1 MAPSLTKRQNSLPS
15 GFISVREILNHK
27 RGVGNL
33 VNVIGVVKDFRA
45 PVPTRKSDWKC
56 EISLYDGSAEDASS
70 NSITI
75 NIFRPENEMPDPSLG
90 DVIVLYQAKL
100 QLRDETL
107 SLITHWNTDIYL
119 YSANQ
124 IPHPPEGALKALQP
138 QQRKTTNSPGK
149 PVHEYVSSLYH
160 SIDKRGLPTEAEFQD
175 MKAKSAS
182 LSEKFKELKDVRDGT
197 FVDAIVQLVRQPY
210 DTGDKITL
218 WVTDFTENDSFFH
231 FVFKGHGD
239 SGGQAHDP
247 YGYGATLPYG
257 AGTGGEWKGPFGK
270 RSMQIKYGRNA
281 ANLEGFL
288 REDRGSSGLKI
299 NVTHMDA
306 TDKETID
313 PRLKEAIRRKRD
325 YEREKNELIRGI
337 SDAAIAGMK
346 RKSDMA
352 AMGLLQIEKPKKT
365 KKEQTKAEEEGC
377 GGRRVS
383 IITNEGYGSRRVDMK
398 CENENKA
405 ISTIGDILEP
415 IYVETDVNGEH
426 VKLQLPFVNMN
437 YRANVRVVNFMPP
450 DIEDFAHPKKSS
462 EYAMLSDYEESD
474 ADSDMEEET
483 VDRST
488 VREWEWRFFL
498 ELEDASP
505 PGDIQSDKKTL
516 WVAVNNF
523 SAQCLLNLDA
533 SDLRSDQKN
542 LEALRQRLFLLWG
555 DLEEKK
561 SLEEENR
568 RQAALTNR
576 GGIVPR
582 CTAPM
587 MRAVRRKSEIQHRHK
602 FVADHL
608 PAAFTSTEFK
618 FPRKIPSR
626 QMLARARGGSEC
638 LGFLEHGLH
647 IHDL

>member
-15 GFISVREILNHK
+15 GFISVREILNLK

-56 EISLYDGSAEDASS
+56 EITLYDGSAEDASS

-100 QLRDETL
+100 QFRDETL

-149 PVHEYVSSLYH
+149 TVHEYVSSLYH

-270 RSMQIKYGRNA
+270 RSMQVTCFDPHTSIIRERGLSTGSWVMLRNLQIKYGRNA

-306 TDKETID
+306 TDKESID

-325 YEREKNELIRGI
+325 YEREK
-337 SDAAIAGMK
+337 M
-346 RKSDMA
+346 
-352 AMGLLQIEKPKKT
+352 
-365 KKEQTKAEEEGC
+365 
-377 GGRRVS
+377 
-383 IITNEGYGSRRVDMK
+383 
-398 CENENKA
+398 
-405 ISTIGDILEP
+405 
-415 IYVETDVNGEH
+415 
-426 VKLQLPFVNMN
+426 
-437 YRANVRVVNFMPP
+437 
-450 DIEDFAHPKKSS
+450 SS
-462 EYAMLSDYEESD
+462 FGVY
-474 ADSDMEEET
+474 
-483 VDRST
+483 
-488 VREWEWRFFL
+488 
-498 ELEDASP
+498 
-505 PGDIQSDKKTL
+505 
-516 WVAVNNF
+516 
-523 SAQCLLNLDA
+523 
-533 SDLRSDQKN
+533 
-542 LEALRQRLFLLWG
+542 
-555 DLEEKK
+555 
-561 SLEEENR
+561 
-568 RQAALTNR
+568 
-576 GGIVPR
+576 
-582 CTAPM
+582 
-587 MRAVRRKSEIQHRHK
+587 
-602 FVADHL
+602 
-608 PAAFTSTEFK
+608 
-618 FPRKIPSR
+618 
-626 QMLARARGGSEC
+626 QMQQ
-638 LGFLEHGLH
+638 
-647 IHDL
+647 